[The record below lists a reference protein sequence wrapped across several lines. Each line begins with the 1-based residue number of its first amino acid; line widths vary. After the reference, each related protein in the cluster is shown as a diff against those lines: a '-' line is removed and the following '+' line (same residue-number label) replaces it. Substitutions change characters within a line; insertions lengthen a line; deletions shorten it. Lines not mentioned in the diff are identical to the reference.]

1 MIIKKYKNRKLYNTA
16 TSSYITLSDVLG
28 FVVADIDFSVI
39 CNDTGKDLSNQILVD
54 LASHYNVGLRSE
66 TLELLIQ
73 DIKLGVTV

>member
-28 FVVADIDFSVI
+28 FVVADMDFSVI

-54 LASHYNVGLRSE
+54 LASHYSVKLRSE